1 VSTDVVP
8 VVPAPGLIDQLYTE
22 LERKILALRPK
33 DLTLLE
39 GALHRAVD
47 AHKHQMR
54 DSGEP
59 YMIHPLHAT
68 MILADMQTDIVCLIT
83 GVLHDT
89 VEDTRG

>member
-1 VSTDVVP
+1 
-8 VVPAPGLIDQLYTE
+8 
-22 LERKILALRPK
+22 LRCGPK
-33 DLTLLE
+33 TSLCWKE
-39 GALHRAVD
+39 P
-47 AHKHQMR
+47 
-54 DSGEP
+54 SIEP